1 MLRINFYTACSLRE
15 QKNGGIISAYI
26 FKSRF
31 DFKMIQIKEKSG
43 DLDIRELEIL
53 ERLES
58 NGHLT
63 QRDLSKE
70 VGIALGLVN
79 HLLKKMVTKGWIKIK
94 NIDAKKIRYL
104 ITPEGAKEKSSLLY
118 KRVES
123 TIHFYLEAK
132 RVIKD
137 KVIHLKN
144 EGIKDVSIYGIN
156 HISEVLFIV
165 LKELGLELNS
175 VVDEKEEGKEWFGY
189 KVIGIDQFVKSNT
202 SVLILASFDKE
213 EIDGFCKEQE
223 NVKVVVLRE

>member
-1 MLRINFYTACSLRE
+1 
-15 QKNGGIISAYI
+15 
-26 FKSRF
+26 
-31 DFKMIQIKEKSG
+31 MIQMKEKSG

-104 ITPEGAKEKSSLLY
+104 ITPEGAREKSSLLY

-132 RVIKD
+132 RVIRD

-165 LKELGLELNS
+165 LKELNLELAY
-175 VVDEKEEGKEWFGY
+175 VVDDNKEGEVWFGY
-189 KVIGIDQFVKSNT
+189 TVVKIDEFVESDTN
-202 SVLILASFDKE
+202 VLILASFDKE
-213 EIDGFCKEQE
+213 KIDDFCKEQK
-223 NVKVVVLRE
+223 NIKVVVLRE

>member
-1 MLRINFYTACSLRE
+1 
-15 QKNGGIISAYI
+15 
-26 FKSRF
+26 
-31 DFKMIQIKEKSG
+31 MIQVKEKFG
-43 DLDIRELEIL
+43 DIDIRELEIL
-53 ERLES
+53 EKLEN

-144 EGIKDVSIYGIN
+144 EGIEDVSIYGIN

-165 LKELGLELNS
+165 LKEIGLELNS
-175 VVDEKEEGKEWFGY
+175 VVDEKKEGKEWFGY

-202 SVLILASFDKE
+202 GVLILASFDKE
-213 EIDGFCKEQE
+213 EIDGFCNEQE
-223 NVKVVVLRE
+223 NVKVVTLRE

>member
-1 MLRINFYTACSLRE
+1 
-15 QKNGGIISAYI
+15 
-26 FKSRF
+26 
-31 DFKMIQIKEKSG
+31 MIQIKEKSG
-43 DLDIRELEIL
+43 DLDNRELEIL
-53 ERLES
+53 ERLED

-63 QRDLSKE
+63 QRDLSKD

-94 NIDAKKIRYL
+94 NIDSKKIRYL
-104 ITPEGAKEKSSLLY
+104 ITPEGAREKSSLLY

-144 EGIKDVSIYGIN
+144 EGIEDVSIYGIN

-165 LKELGLELNS
+165 LKELELELAC
-175 VVDEKEEGKEWFGY
+175 VVDNNRAGKEWFGY

-202 SVLILASFDKE
+202 SILILASFDKE
-213 EIDGFCKEQE
+213 EIDCFCKEQE
-223 NVKVVVLRE
+223 GVKVVVLRE

>member
-1 MLRINFYTACSLRE
+1 M
-15 QKNGGIISAYI
+15 
-26 FKSRF
+26 
-31 DFKMIQIKEKSG
+31 
-43 DLDIRELEIL
+43 DIRELEIL
-53 ERLES
+53 ERLEG

-79 HLLKKMVTKGWIKIK
+79 HLLKKMVKKGWIKIK
-94 NIDAKKIRYL
+94 NIDSKKIRYL
-104 ITPEGAKEKSSLLY
+104 ITPEGAREKSSLLY

-137 KVIHLKN
+137 KVIHLKK
-144 EGIKDVSIYGIN
+144 EGIEDVSIYGIN

-165 LKELGLELNS
+165 LKELGLELKS
-175 VVDEKEEGKEWFGY
+175 VVDDKKEGKEWFGY
-189 KVIGIDQFVKSNT
+189 KVIDMDQFVKSNT
-202 SVLILASFDKE
+202 SVLILASFDKK
-213 EIDGFCKEQE
+213 EIGNFNKEQE

>member
-1 MLRINFYTACSLRE
+1 M
-15 QKNGGIISAYI
+15 
-26 FKSRF
+26 
-31 DFKMIQIKEKSG
+31 KEKSG
-43 DLDIRELEIL
+43 NLDIRELEIL
-53 ERLES
+53 ERLEN

-79 HLLKKMVTKGWIKIK
+79 HLLKKMVKKGWIKIK

-104 ITPEGAKEKSSLLY
+104 ITPEGAREKSSLLY

-144 EGIKDVSIYGIN
+144 EGIEDVSIYGIN

-165 LKELGLELNS
+165 LKELELELAC
-175 VVDEKEEGKEWFGY
+175 VVDNNSAGKDWFGY
-189 KVIGIDQFVKSNT
+189 KVINIDQFVKSNT
-202 SVLILASFDKE
+202 SVLILASFAKE
-213 EIDGFCKEQE
+213 EIDCFCKEQE
-223 NVKVVVLRE
+223 GVKVVVLRE

>member
-1 MLRINFYTACSLRE
+1 MN
-15 QKNGGIISAYI
+15 
-26 FKSRF
+26 
-31 DFKMIQIKEKSG
+31 QIKEKSAN
-43 DLDIRELEIL
+43 LDTRELEIL
-53 ERLES
+53 EQLEN

-79 HLLKKMVTKGWIKIK
+79 HLLKKMVNKGWIKIK

-118 KRVES
+118 KRVDS

-132 RVIKD
+132 KVIKD

-144 EGIKDVSIYGIN
+144 EGIEDVSIYGIN

-165 LKELGLELNS
+165 LKELGLELAC
-175 VVDEKEEGKEWFGY
+175 VVDDNKKGEEWFGY
-189 KVIGIDQFVKSNT
+189 SIVGMEEFIEYKNNI
-202 SVLILASFDKE
+202 LIYASFDIE
-213 EIDGFCKEQE
+213 EIEGFCKEYE
-223 NVKVVVLRE
+223 DVKVVALRE